1 MIKAASILAV
11 FVVAAAAAIFFTPPP
26 AGLSVTTMHAA
37 GLVVLAIG
45 LWAFHLLP
53 EHITGLIFMALAVL
67 LAVAP
72 PQVVFSGFT
81 SATMWLVFG
90 GLFIAEAVRA
100 TGLGERLARLL
111 LDRYTSSYTAALVG
125 VSVVATLLTFL
136 MPATIGRV
144 LLLVPII
151 SALAARMGFEP
162 GSRGYNGLLLCAI
175 VTTYHSGT
183 GVLPANAPN
192 LVLTGAADTL
202 YHLQITYAEYFM
214 VQFPVMGLL
223 KLGVSIGVL
232 LLLFP
237 ARPGAAPTSAP
248 PEPMTA
254 AERRLSLILLV
265 AILFWA
271 TDFLHHI
278 KPGWIALVASIVC
291 MMPRIGVIPMS
302 AFNEKV
308 RYGPFFYVASI
319 LGLGGVMTDA
329 GLTKAIGDML
339 TGTLDISKGA
349 DALNFATLVAMTTL
363 TGVVTT
369 NPAQPALLAPL
380 AAHFADA
387 TGWSLK
393 AVLMTMA
400 VGYSTMLLPHMVPP
414 VVVGFQVAGI
424 RFRDAMR
431 FVVPTA
437 IVSIIVLMPLDY
449 LWWRLIGFIG

>member
-1 MIKAASILAV
+1 MFKAAPILTV
-11 FVVAAAAAIFFTPPP
+11 LVVVTAAAIFFVTPP
-26 AGLSVTTMHAA
+26 AGLTSTTMHAA
-37 GLVVLAIG
+37 GLVVLAVG

-72 PQVVFSGFT
+72 PQAVFSGFA

-90 GLFIAEAVRA
+90 GLFIAEAVRS

-111 LDRYTSSYTAALVG
+111 LDRYTSSYLAALIG
-125 VSVVATLLTFL
+125 VSVVATLLAFL

-144 LLLVPII
+144 LLVIPIVC
-151 SALAARMGFEP
+151 ALAARMGFEP
-162 GSRGYNGLLLCAI
+162 ASPGYNGLLLAAI
-175 VTTYHSGT
+175 MTTYHSGT
-183 GVLPANAPN
+183 GILPANAPN
-192 LVLTGAADTL
+192 LVLAGAAETL
-202 YHLQITYAEYFM
+202 YGLEIIYAQYFL
-214 VQFPVMGLL
+214 VQFPVMAML
-223 KLGVSIGVL
+223 KLVVSVAILVWV
-232 LLLFP
+232 FP
-237 ARPGAAPTSAP
+237 AHPKPAPTTS
-248 PEPMTA
+248 PMSPMSTD
-254 AERRLSLILLV
+254 ELRLSLILIV

-278 KPGWIALVASIVC
+278 KAGWIALVAGLLC

-302 AFNEKV
+302 AFNDRI

-319 LGLGGVMTDA
+319 LGLGSVMTEA
-329 GLTKAIGDML
+329 GLTKAMGDML
-339 TGTLDISKGA
+339 IGALDVTAGA
-349 DALNFATLVAMTTL
+349 DAINFGKLVAMSTL
-363 TGVVTT
+363 TGVITT

-380 AAHFADA
+380 AAHFSEA
-387 TGWSLK
+387 TGWSIK

-431 FVVPTA
+431 FVLPMA
-437 IVSIIVLMPLDY
+437 LVSLIILVPLDY
-449 LWWRLIGFIG
+449 LWWRIIGFLG

>member
-1 MIKAASILAV
+1 MTKAAPILAV
-11 FVVAAAAAIFFTPPP
+11 LVVSAAAAVFFMPPP
-26 AGLSVTTMHAA
+26 AGLTATTMHAA

-53 EHITGLIFMALAVL
+53 EHITGLIFMALAAL

-72 PQVVFSGFT
+72 PQVVFSGFV
-81 SATMWLVFG
+81 SATIWLVFG
-90 GLFIAEAVRA
+90 GLFIAEAVRT

-111 LDRYTSSYTAALVG
+111 LDRYTASYAAALIG
-125 VSVVATLLTFL
+125 VAVVATLLTFL

-175 VTTYHSGT
+175 TTTYHSGT

-192 LVLTGAADTL
+192 LVLAGAAETL
-202 YHLQITYAEYFM
+202 YGFQVTYAEYFL

-223 KLGVSIGVL
+223 KAAVSIGVL
-232 LLLFP
+232 LLFFP
-237 ARPGAAPTSAP
+237 ARPKALPTAAPLA
-248 PEPMTA
+248 PMTA
-254 AERRLSLILLV
+254 GERRLSLILLI

-278 KPGWIALVASIVC
+278 KAGWIALVAAIVC
-291 MMPRIGVIPMS
+291 MMPGIGVIPLS

-319 LGLGGVMTDA
+319 LGLGSVMTDA
-329 GLTKAIGDML
+329 GLTRAIGDML
-339 TGTLDISKGA
+339 TGALDVTKGA
-349 DALNFATLVAMTTL
+349 DAFNFGILVAMSTL

-380 AAHFADA
+380 AAHFAAA
-387 TGWSLK
+387 TGWPLK

-400 VGYSTMLLPHMVPP
+400 IGYSTMLLPHMVPP

-424 RFRDAMR
+424 KFRDAMR
-431 FVVPTA
+431 FVAPA
-437 IVSIIVLMPLDY
+437 ALVSIVVLMPLDY
-449 LWWRLIGFIG
+449 LWWRLIGYFG

>member
-1 MIKAASILAV
+1 MIKAAPILAAL
-11 FVVAAAAAIFFTPPP
+11 VVTAAAAIFFTPPP
-26 AGLSVTTMHAA
+26 IGLSVTTMHAA

-81 SATMWLVFG
+81 SATMWLVLG

-111 LDRYTSSYTAALVG
+111 LDRYTSSYLAALIG

-151 SALAARMGFEP
+151 AALANRMGFEP
-162 GSRGYNGLLLCAI
+162 GSSGYNGLLLCAI
-175 VTTYHSGT
+175 MTTYHSGT

-192 LVLTGAADTL
+192 LVLAGAAETL
-202 YHLQITYAEYFM
+202 YHLQITYAEYFL
-214 VQFPVMGLL
+214 VQFPVMGML
-223 KLGVSIGVL
+223 KLGASIGVL
-232 LLLFP
+232 LFFFP
-237 ARPGAAPTSAP
+237 AHPQVAPSAAPLA
-248 PEPMTA
+248 PMTA

-265 AILFWA
+265 SLLFWA

-278 KPGWIALVASIVC
+278 KSGWIALVAGIMC
-291 MMPRIGVIPMS
+291 MMPRLGVIPVS

-308 RYGPFFYVASI
+308 RYGPFFYVAAI
-319 LGLGGVMTDA
+319 LGLGGVMTDS

-339 TGTLDISKGA
+339 TGTLHIMKGA
-349 DALNFATLVAMTTL
+349 DALNYATLVAMSTL

-380 AAHFADA
+380 AAHFAEA
-387 TGWSLK
+387 TGWPLK

-431 FVVPTA
+431 FVAPMA
-437 IVSIIVLMPLDY
+437 LVSIVFLLPLDY
-449 LWWRLIGFIG
+449 LWWRLIGYFG

>member
-1 MIKAASILAV
+1 MFKAAPILTAL
-11 FVVAAAAAIFFTPPP
+11 VVAAAAAIFFTPPP
-26 AGLSVTTMHAA
+26 AGLSSATMHAA

-67 LAVAP
+67 FAVAP
-72 PQVVFSGFT
+72 PQVVFSGFA
-81 SATMWLVFG
+81 SATMWLVLG

-111 LDRYTSSYTAALVG
+111 LDRYTSSYVAALIG

-144 LLLVPII
+144 LLLVPVI
-151 SALAARMGFEP
+151 SALAARMGFTP

-175 VTTYHSGT
+175 TTTYHSGT

-192 LVLTGAADTL
+192 LVLAGAAETL
-202 YHLQITYAEYFM
+202 YGLQVTYAEYFL
-214 VQFPVMGLL
+214 VQFPVLGLL

-232 LLLFP
+232 LLFFP
-237 ARPGAAPTSAP
+237 AQPRPAPTAAPLAP
-248 PEPMTA
+248 TTA
-254 AERRLSLILLV
+254 AERRLSLILLI

-278 KPGWIALVASIVC
+278 KAGWIALVAGIVC

-319 LGLGGVMTDA
+319 LGLGGVMTET
-329 GLTKAIGDML
+329 GLTTAIGDMFISA
-339 TGTLDISKGA
+339 LDVSKGA
-349 DALNFATLVAMTTL
+349 DAFNFATLVAMSTL
-363 TGVVTT
+363 TGVITT

-380 AAHFADA
+380 AAHFAEA
-387 TGWSLK
+387 AGWPLK

-424 RFRDAMR
+424 KLRDAMR

-437 IVSIIVLMPLDY
+437 IVSLIVLVPLDY
-449 LWWRLIGFIG
+449 LWWRIIGYFG

>member
-1 MIKAASILAV
+1 MTKAAPILTAL
-11 FVVAAAAAIFFTPPP
+11 VVAGAAALFFMPPP
-26 AGLSVTTMHAA
+26 AGFSTTMMHAA
-37 GLVVLAIG
+37 GLVVLAVG

-111 LDRYTSSYTAALVG
+111 LDRYTSSYAAALVG

-151 SALAARMGFEP
+151 SALADRMGFEP
-162 GSRGYNGLLLCAI
+162 GSRGYNSLLLCAI

-192 LVLTGAADTL
+192 LVLVGAAETL
-202 YHLQITYAEYFM
+202 YGLQVTYAEYFL

-237 ARPGAAPTSAP
+237 ARPRPAPTAAPMA
-248 PEPMTA
+248 PMTA
-254 AERRLSLILLV
+254 AERRLSFILL
-265 AILFWA
+265 AATLFWA

-278 KPGWIALVASIVC
+278 KAGWIALVAGMMC
-291 MMPRIGVIPMS
+291 MMPRLGVIPMS

-319 LGLGGVMTDA
+319 LGLGGVMTDT

-339 TGTLDISKGA
+339 TGALDVTKGA
-349 DALNFATLVAMTTL
+349 DALNFATLVAMSTL
-363 TGVVTT
+363 TGIVTT
-369 NPAQPALLAPL
+369 NTAQPALLAPL
-380 AAHFADA
+380 ASHFAEA
-387 TGWSLK
+387 AAWPLK
-393 AVLMTMA
+393 AVIMTMA
-400 VGYSTMLLPHMVPP
+400 VGYSTTLLPHMVPP
-414 VVVGFQVAGI
+414 MVVGFQVAGVK
-424 RFRDAMR
+424 FRDAMR

-437 IVSIIVLMPLDY
+437 LVSIMVLMPLDY
-449 LWWRLIGFIG
+449 LWWRLIGYFG

>member
-1 MIKAASILAV
+1 MIRAAPILAAL
-11 FVVAAAAAIFFTPPP
+11 VVTAAVAIFFMPPP
-26 AGLSVTTMHAA
+26 AGLTTTTMHAGA
-37 GLVVLAIG
+37 LVVLAIG

-67 LAVAP
+67 FAVAP
-72 PQVVFSGFT
+72 PEVVFSGFT
-81 SATMWLVFG
+81 SGTMWLVFG
-90 GLFIAEAVRA
+90 GLFIAEAVRE

-111 LDRYTSSYTAALVG
+111 LDRYTSSYTAALIG

-175 VTTYHSGT
+175 ATTYHSGT

-192 LVLTGAADTL
+192 LVLAGAADTL
-202 YHLQITYAEYFM
+202 YHYQVTYAEYFL

-232 LLLFP
+232 LLMFP
-237 ARPGAAPTSAP
+237 AQPKAAPTAAP
-248 PEPMTA
+248 QAPMTA
-254 AERRLSLILLV
+254 TERRLSVILLV

-278 KPGWIALVASIVC
+278 KPGWIALVAAIVC
-291 MMPRIGVIPMS
+291 MMPRVGVIPMS
-302 AFNEKV
+302 AFNDKV

-329 GLTKAIGDML
+329 GITKAIGDML
-339 TGTLDISKGA
+339 TGALDITKGA

-380 AAHFADA
+380 AAHFAEA
-387 TGWSLK
+387 TGWPLK

-400 VGYSTMLLPHMVPP
+400 IGFSTMLLPHMVPP

-424 RFRDAMR
+424 KFRDAMR
-431 FVVPTA
+431 FIAPTA
-437 IVSIIVLMPLDY
+437 LITIVVLMPLDY
-449 LWWRLIGFIG
+449 LWWRLIGYFG

>member
-1 MIKAASILAV
+1 MIKPASILAAL
-11 FVVAAAAAIFFTPPP
+11 VVAVAATIFFMPPP
-26 AGLSVTTMHAA
+26 AGLSSATMHAA

-67 LAVAP
+67 FAVAP
-72 PQVVFSGFT
+72 PQVVFSGFA
-81 SATMWLVFG
+81 SATMWLVLG

-111 LDRYTSSYTAALVG
+111 LDRYTSSYVAALIG

-144 LLLVPII
+144 LLLVPVI

-162 GSRGYNGLLLCAI
+162 ASQGYNGLLLCAI
-175 VTTYHSGT
+175 TTTYHSGT

-192 LVLTGAADTL
+192 LVLAGAAETL
-202 YHLQITYAEYFM
+202 YGLQVTYAEYFL
-214 VQFPVMGLL
+214 VQFPVLGLL

-232 LLLFP
+232 LLFFP
-237 ARPGAAPTSAP
+237 AQPRPAPTAAPVAP
-248 PEPMTA
+248 TTA
-254 AERRLSLILLV
+254 AERRLALILLI

-278 KPGWIALVASIVC
+278 KAGWIALVAGIVC

-319 LGLGGVMTDA
+319 LGLGGVMTET
-329 GLTKAIGDML
+329 GLTKAIGDMFISA
-339 TGTLDISKGA
+339 LDVSRGA
-349 DALNFATLVAMTTL
+349 DAFNFAILVAMTTL

-380 AAHFADA
+380 AAHFAEA
-387 TGWSLK
+387 TGWPLK

-424 RFRDAMR
+424 KFRDAMR

-437 IVSIIVLMPLDY
+437 MVSLIVLVPLDY
-449 LWWRLIGFIG
+449 LWWRIIGYFG

>member
-1 MIKAASILAV
+1 MIKPASILTAL
-11 FVVAAAAAIFFTPPP
+11 VVAVAATVFFMPPP
-26 AGLSVTTMHAA
+26 SSLSATTMHAA

-72 PQVVFSGFT
+72 PQVVFSGFA

-111 LDRYTSSYTAALVG
+111 LDRYTSSYVAALIG

-144 LLLVPII
+144 LLLVPVIA
-151 SALAARMGFEP
+151 ALAARMGFGP
-162 GSRGYNGLLLCAI
+162 GSQGYNGLLLCAI

-192 LVLTGAADTL
+192 LVLAGAAETL
-202 YHLQITYAEYFM
+202 YGLQITYAEYFL

-223 KLGVSIGVL
+223 KLAVSIGVL
-232 LLLFP
+232 LLFFP
-237 ARPGAAPTSAP
+237 AQPTPAPTATP
-248 PEPMTA
+248 LAPMTA
-254 AERRLSLILLV
+254 DERRLSLILLL

-278 KPGWIALVASIVC
+278 KAGWIALVAAIVC

-319 LGLGGVMTDA
+319 LGLGGVMTET
-329 GLTKAIGDML
+329 GLTAAIGDMF
-339 TGTLDISKGA
+339 TSALDISQGA
-349 DALNFATLVAMTTL
+349 DASNFGALVAMSTL

-380 AAHFADA
+380 AAYFAEA
-387 TGWSLK
+387 TGWPLK

-400 VGYSTMLLPHMVPP
+400 VGFSTMLLPHMVPP
-414 VVVGFQVAGI
+414 VVVGFHVAGI
-424 RFRDAMR
+424 KFRDAMR

-437 IVSIIVLMPLDY
+437 MVSLAVLVPLDY
-449 LWWRLIGFIG
+449 LWWRIIGYFG

>member
-1 MIKAASILAV
+1 MFKAAPILTAL
-11 FVVAAAAAIFFTPPP
+11 VVAAAAAIFFAPPP
-26 AGLSVTTMHAA
+26 AGFSSATMHAA

-53 EHITGLIFMALAVL
+53 EHLTGLIFMALAVL
-67 LAVAP
+67 FAVAP
-72 PQVVFSGFT
+72 PQVVFSGFA
-81 SATMWLVFG
+81 SATMWLVLG

-111 LDRYTSSYTAALVG
+111 LDRYTSSYVAALIG

-144 LLLVPII
+144 LLLVPVI

-162 GSRGYNGLLLCAI
+162 GSQGYNGLLLCAI
-175 VTTYHSGT
+175 TTTYHSGT

-192 LVLTGAADTL
+192 LVLAGAAETL
-202 YHLQITYAEYFM
+202 YGLQVTYAEYFL
-214 VQFPVMGLL
+214 VQFPVLGLL

-232 LLLFP
+232 LLFFP
-237 ARPGAAPTSAP
+237 AHPRPAPTAAPLAP
-248 PEPMTA
+248 TTA
-254 AERRLSLILLV
+254 AERRLSLILLI

-278 KPGWIALVASIVC
+278 KAGWIALVAGIVC

-319 LGLGGVMTDA
+319 LGLGGVMTET
-329 GLTKAIGDML
+329 GLTTAIGDMFISA
-339 TGTLDISKGA
+339 LDVSKGA
-349 DALNFATLVAMTTL
+349 DAFNFAILVAMSTL
-363 TGVVTT
+363 TGVITT

-380 AAHFADA
+380 AAHFAEA
-387 TGWSLK
+387 AGWPLK

-400 VGYSTMLLPHMVPP
+400 IGYSTMLLPHMVPP

-424 RFRDAMR
+424 KLRDAMR

-437 IVSIIVLMPLDY
+437 MVSLIVLVPLDY
-449 LWWRLIGFIG
+449 LWWRIIGYFG

>member
-1 MIKAASILAV
+1 MTKAAPILTAL
-11 FVVAAAAAIFFTPPP
+11 VVAGAAALFFMPPP
-26 AGLSVTTMHAA
+26 AGFSTTMMHAA

-111 LDRYTSSYTAALVG
+111 LDRYTSSYAAALVG
-125 VSVVATLLTFL
+125 VSVVSTLLTFL

-151 SALAARMGFEP
+151 AALADRMGFKP

-175 VTTYHSGT
+175 VATYHSGT
-183 GVLPANAPN
+183 GVLPASAPN
-192 LVLTGAADTL
+192 LILTGAAETL
-202 YHLQITYAEYFM
+202 YHLQITYAEYFL

-223 KLGVSIGVL
+223 KLGISIGVL
-232 LLLFP
+232 LLFFP
-237 ARPGAAPTSAP
+237 ARPSAASNALPLA
-248 PEPMTA
+248 PMTA
-254 AERRLSLILLV
+254 AERRLSIILVV

-278 KPGWIALVASIVC
+278 KAGWIALVAGMMC
-291 MMPRIGVIPMS
+291 MMPRVGVIPMS
-302 AFNEKV
+302 AFNDRV

-319 LGLGGVMTDA
+319 LGLGGIMTDA

-339 TGTLDISKGA
+339 TGALDISKGA
-349 DALNFATLVAMTTL
+349 DALNFAVLVAMSVV

-369 NPAQPALLAPL
+369 SPAQPALLAPL
-380 AAHFADA
+380 APHFADA
-387 TGWSLK
+387 TGWPLK

-400 VGYSTMLLPHMVPP
+400 VGYSTILLPHMVPP
-414 VVVGFQVAGI
+414 VVVGFQLAGI
-424 RFRDAMR
+424 KFRDAMR
-431 FVVPTA
+431 FIVPLA
-437 IVSIIVLMPLDY
+437 LCSIIVLIPLDY
-449 LWWRLIGFIG
+449 LWWHLIGYFG

>member
-1 MIKAASILAV
+1 MIRAAPILAAL
-11 FVVAAAAAIFFTPPP
+11 VVTAAVAIFFMPPP
-26 AGLSVTTMHAA
+26 AGLTATTMHAG

-67 LAVAP
+67 FAVAP

-111 LDRYTSSYTAALVG
+111 LDRYTSSYAAALIG

-144 LLLVPII
+144 LLLVPVI

-175 VTTYHSGT
+175 ATTYHSGT

-192 LVLTGAADTL
+192 LVLAGAAETL
-202 YHLQITYAEYFM
+202 YNLQITYAEYFM

-223 KLGVSIGVL
+223 KLGVSLGVL

-237 ARPGAAPTSAP
+237 ARPKPAPHAAPLA
-248 PEPMTA
+248 PMTA
-254 AERRLSLILLV
+254 AERRLSLILFV

-278 KPGWIALVASIVC
+278 KAGWIALVAGMLC
-291 MMPRIGVIPMS
+291 MIPRLGVIPMS
-302 AFNEKV
+302 AFNDNV

-329 GLTKAIGDML
+329 GITKAIGDML
-339 TGTLDISKGA
+339 TGALDITKGA
-349 DALNFATLVAMTTL
+349 DALNFGTLVAMTTL

-380 AAHFADA
+380 AAHFAEA
-387 TGWSLK
+387 TGWPLK

-400 VGYSTMLLPHMVPP
+400 IGYSTMLLPHMVPP

-424 RFRDAMR
+424 KFRDAMR

-437 IVSIIVLMPLDY
+437 LVSIVVLMPLDY
-449 LWWRLIGFIG
+449 LWWRVIGYFG

>member
-1 MIKAASILAV
+1 MIKAAPILAAL
-11 FVVAAAAAIFFTPPP
+11 VVTAAAVIFFTPPP
-26 AGLSVTTMHAA
+26 AGLSATTMHAA

-53 EHITGLIFMALAVL
+53 EHITGLIFMALSVL

-72 PQVVFSGFT
+72 PQVVFSGFA

-90 GLFIAEAVRA
+90 GLFIAEAVRE

-111 LDRYTSSYTAALVG
+111 LDRYTSSYTAALIG

-175 VTTYHSGT
+175 ATTYHSGT

-192 LVLTGAADTL
+192 LVLAGAADTL
-202 YHLQITYAEYFM
+202 YHFQVTYAEYFL

-237 ARPGAAPTSAP
+237 AQPKAAPTAAP
-248 PEPMTA
+248 LAPMTA
-254 AERRLSLILLV
+254 TERRLSLILLV

-278 KPGWIALVASIVC
+278 KPGWIALVAAIVC
-291 MMPRIGVIPMS
+291 MMPRVGVIPMS

-339 TGTLDISKGA
+339 TGALDISKGA
-349 DALNFATLVAMTTL
+349 DALNFATLVTMTTL

-380 AAHFADA
+380 AAHFAEA
-387 TGWSLK
+387 TGWPLK

-400 VGYSTMLLPHMVPP
+400 IGYSTMLLPHMVPP

-424 RFRDAMR
+424 KFRDAMR
-431 FVVPTA
+431 FVAPTA
-437 IVSIIVLMPLDY
+437 LVSVVVLMPLDY
-449 LWWRLIGFIG
+449 LWWRLIGYFG

>member
-1 MIKAASILAV
+1 MIRAAPILAAL
-11 FVVAAAAAIFFTPPP
+11 VVTAAAVIFFMPPP
-26 AGLSVTTMHAA
+26 AGFSSATMHAA

-53 EHITGLIFMALAVL
+53 EHLTGLIFMALAVL
-67 LAVAP
+67 FAVAP
-72 PQVVFSGFT
+72 PQVVFSGFA
-81 SATMWLVFG
+81 SATMWLVLG

-111 LDRYTSSYTAALVG
+111 LDRYTSSYVAALIG

-144 LLLVPII
+144 LLLVPVI

-162 GSRGYNGLLLCAI
+162 GSQGYNGLLLCAI
-175 VTTYHSGT
+175 TTTYHSGT

-192 LVLTGAADTL
+192 LVLAGAAETL
-202 YHLQITYAEYFM
+202 YGLQVTYAEYFL
-214 VQFPVMGLL
+214 VQFPVLGLL

-232 LLLFP
+232 LLFFP
-237 ARPGAAPTSAP
+237 AQPRPAPTAAPLAP
-248 PEPMTA
+248 TTA
-254 AERRLSLILLV
+254 AERRLSLILLI

-278 KPGWIALVASIVC
+278 KAGWIALVAGIVC

-319 LGLGGVMTDA
+319 LGLGGVMTET
-329 GLTKAIGDML
+329 GLTTAIGDMFISA
-339 TGTLDISKGA
+339 LDVSKGA
-349 DALNFATLVAMTTL
+349 DAFNFAILVAMSTL
-363 TGVVTT
+363 TGVITT

-380 AAHFADA
+380 AAHFAEA
-387 TGWSLK
+387 AGWPLK

-400 VGYSTMLLPHMVPP
+400 IGYSTMLLPHMVPP

-424 RFRDAMR
+424 KLRDAMR

-437 IVSIIVLMPLDY
+437 MVSLIVLVPLDY
-449 LWWRLIGFIG
+449 LWWRIIGYFG

>member
-1 MIKAASILAV
+1 MIKPASILAV
-11 FVVAAAAAIFFTPPP
+11 LVVAAAAAIFFTPPP
-26 AGLSVTTMHAA
+26 AGLSATTMHAA

-72 PQVVFSGFT
+72 PQVVFTGFT

-90 GLFIAEAVRA
+90 GLFIAEAVRE
-100 TGLGERLARLL
+100 TGLGERLARLM
-111 LDRYTSSYTAALVG
+111 LDRYTSSYTAAVLG

-175 VTTYHSGT
+175 TTTYHSGT

-192 LVLTGAADTL
+192 LVLAGAADTL
-202 YHLQITYAEYFM
+202 YHLQITYAEYFL

-223 KLGVSIGVL
+223 KLGVSIGIL

-237 ARPGAAPTSAP
+237 AQPKAAPTAAP
-248 PEPMTA
+248 LAPMTA

-278 KPGWIALVASIVC
+278 KPGWIALVAAIVC
-291 MMPRIGVIPMS
+291 MMPRVGVIPMS
-302 AFNEKV
+302 AFNDKV

-339 TGTLDISKGA
+339 TSTLDISKGA

-380 AAHFADA
+380 AAHFAEA

>member
-1 MIKAASILAV
+1 MIKAAPILAAL
-11 FVVAAAAAIFFTPPP
+11 VVTAAVAIFFTPPP
-26 AGLSVTTMHAA
+26 AGLTATTMHAA

-53 EHITGLIFMALAVL
+53 EHITGLIFMALAAL

-72 PQVVFSGFT
+72 PQVVFSGFV
-81 SATMWLVFG
+81 SATIWLVFG
-90 GLFIAEAVRA
+90 GLFIAEAVRT

-111 LDRYTSSYTAALVG
+111 LDRYTSSYTAALIG
-125 VSVVATLLTFL
+125 VAVVATLLTFL

-175 VTTYHSGT
+175 TTTYHSGT

-192 LVLTGAADTL
+192 LVLAGAAETL
-202 YHLQITYAEYFM
+202 YNLQITYAEYFL

-223 KLGVSIGVL
+223 KLGVGVGVL
-232 LLLFP
+232 LLFFP
-237 ARPGAAPTSAP
+237 AQPEPAPTAAPLA
-248 PEPMTA
+248 PMTP
-254 AERRLSLILLV
+254 AERRLSLILFV

-278 KPGWIALVASIVC
+278 KAGWIALVAGIVC
-291 MMPRIGVIPMS
+291 MMPGIGVIPMS

-329 GLTKAIGDML
+329 GLTRAIGDML
-339 TGTLDISKGA
+339 TGALDVTKGA
-349 DALNFATLVAMTTL
+349 DAFNFGALVAMSTL

-380 AAHFADA
+380 AAHFAAA
-387 TGWSLK
+387 TGWPLK

-400 VGYSTMLLPHMVPP
+400 IGYSTMLLPHMVPP

-424 RFRDAMR
+424 KFRDAMR
-431 FVVPTA
+431 FVAPMA
-437 IVSIIVLMPLDY
+437 LVSIVVLMPLDY
-449 LWWRLIGFIG
+449 LWWRLIGYFG